1 MALALTPFEVRRAAR
16 RCTCAADSA
25 AAMAHSRL
33 VVLLFPS
40 NGGASDPLC
49 IAQALVGFLSPSE
62 LADAFDRVP
71 ELATAVGPEAASAV
85 AAARD
90 DAPGSAAAVTA
101 LRTAFAALMSLDAA
115 AAAAAVSL
123 AVARLRNGKSSAAA
137 AAGSAAPAADARDA
151 LLLRLH
157 AQYGGDVGVLAASML
172 NHVTLAPGEAVALA
186 ANEPHAYL
194 AGECVEIM
202 ATSDNVVRAGLT
214 PKLRDVATLLSMLA
228 YTQGAP
234 RILHGSA
241 ADDADADAACVR
253 AYAPGFEEFALA
265 AAEVPAGRAAPLR
278 PSAGAAVL
286 LVVAGT
292 GEAVQQHDG
301 GDDVAVPLAP
311 GAAWLLPPG
320 ARVTLRAGKDA
331 QLRAFRA
338 RVAEA
343 TAGA

>member
-194 AGECVEIM
+194 AGECIEVM

-234 RILHGSA
+234 RILHG
-241 ADDADADAACVR
+241 DAGADAAYVR
-253 AYAPGFEEFALA
+253 SYAPGFEEFVLDS
-265 AAEVPAGRAAPLR
+265 AEVPAGCAAPLR

-292 GEAVQQHDG
+292 GEAVRQHDG
-301 GDDVAVPLAP
+301 GDDVAVQLAP

-320 ARVTLRAGKDA
+320 ERVTLRAGKDA

-338 RVAEA
+338 RVAD
-343 TAGA
+343 TAAAA

>member
-1 MALALTPFEVRRAAR
+1 M
-16 RCTCAADSA
+16 
-25 AAMAHSRL
+25 
-33 VVLLFPS
+33 
-40 NGGASDPLC
+40 
-49 IAQALVGFLSPSE
+49 SPSE
-62 LADAFDRVP
+62 LAAAFDRVP
-71 ELATAVGPEAASAV
+71 ELATAAGPEAASAV

-90 DAPGSAAAVTA
+90 AAPGSEAAAAA
-101 LRTAFAALMSLDAA
+101 LRAAFAALMSLDAA

-123 AVARLRNGKSSAAA
+123 AVARLRTAAA
-137 AAGSAAPAADARDA
+137 AAAAAPGSPPAADARDA

-172 NHVTLAPGEAVALA
+172 NYVTLAPGEAVALA

-194 AGECVEIM
+194 AGECIEVM

-234 RILHGSA
+234 RILHGDA
-241 ADDADADAACVR
+241 AADAAYVR
-253 AYAPGFEEFALA
+253 SYAPGFEEFALD
-265 AAEVPAGRAAPLR
+265 AAEVPAGCAAPLR

-292 GEAVQQHDG
+292 GEAVRQHDG

-338 RVAEA
+338 RVAD
-343 TAGA
+343 TAAAA